1 MTCSLP
7 RPEKT
12 YYLSA
17 CSFFFVFYAHI
28 LFFFFFAFCL
38 FNLTLSHEHFSCPS
52 AIRLQYHFKC
62 LGSASRRTP
71 CSLSVEPGDW
81 ATEL

>member
-7 RPEKT
+7 RPKKT

-28 LFFFFFAFCL
+28 LFFFFAFCL
-38 FNLTLSHEHFSCPS
+38 FNLTLSREHFSCPS

>member
-28 LFFFFFAFCL
+28 LFFFFLHSVF
-38 FNLTLSHEHFSCPS
+38 LT
-52 AIRLQYHFKC
+52 
-62 LGSASRRTP
+62 
-71 CSLSVEPGDW
+71 
-81 ATEL
+81 

>member
-17 CSFFFVFYAHI
+17 CSFFLYSMHI
-28 LFFFFFAFCL
+28 YFFFFFLHSVF
-38 FNLTLSHEHFSCPS
+38 LT
-52 AIRLQYHFKC
+52 
-62 LGSASRRTP
+62 
-71 CSLSVEPGDW
+71 
-81 ATEL
+81 